1 MLGSYWFTN
10 LIKVSAPLKRRDD
23 VLQTLTMSTM
33 GHILSCSNNKLNR
46 ILLGIQDTCHTAQI
60 FICKNSVLFCPLK
73 HNSDV
78 CGRTRTEYG
87 PNKWF
92 RCMVLKRKMVLVY
105 GLSGET
111 QESD

>member
-10 LIKVSAPLKRRDD
+10 LSKVSAPLKRGDD

-46 ILLGIQDTCHTAQI
+46 ILLGIKDTRHTAHI
-60 FICKNSVLFCPLK
+60 FICKNSVLFC

-111 QESD
+111 RESD